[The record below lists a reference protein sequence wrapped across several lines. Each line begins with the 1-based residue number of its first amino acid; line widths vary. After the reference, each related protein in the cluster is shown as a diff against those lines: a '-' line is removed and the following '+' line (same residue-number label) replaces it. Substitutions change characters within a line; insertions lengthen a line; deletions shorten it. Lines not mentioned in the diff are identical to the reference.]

1 MTQKFTGKVTTDF
14 GGTDLG
20 QSVAIQSDGKILVGG
35 GSGDKTKTTF
45 ALVRYNSDGT
55 LDAAFGN
62 NGKVTTGS
70 FSFFGKDTINE
81 IKVQPDGKI
90 LAAGTTGY
98 DFAVARYN
106 VDGSLDTTFDTDGK
120 LTTNFDAIALVKTG
134 ATDEAQSLIVQENG
148 KFLMVGSSN
157 STSYPSYNYFSPSI
171 SSYSSRTLFA
181 LARYNSDGSIDTSF
195 DIDGKVTT
203 SIGSPK
209 DNSSY
214 NNVTGSVRISSSLYD
229 YANSVVVQSDGK
241 ILVAGGT
248 GYTDFSLARYNSDG
262 SLDVSFDSDGKVITN
277 FGASEEAQ
285 SVVIQSDGK
294 ILVGGYSGDYSSHNF
309 AIARYNND
317 GSLDTTFDTDG
328 KVTTDFGGDDK
339 GYRLAVQNDGKIL
352 IGGYS
357 GDNFALAR
365 YNGDGSLDETF
376 NTSGRVTTDF
386 GGDDKAYS
394 LAIQSDGK
402 IVLAGTSNN
411 DFAAAR
417 YNSNGALDTTFGL
430 ESAELPFSNTSPTGG
445 VKILGIA
452 KQDEVLSVKSTL
464 ADDDGLGDFEYQWL
478 GNGYEIYGANAATYK
493 ISASDIGK
501 KISLKVSYIDGEGT
515 LETATS
521 VPTAVVITKIST
533 SPTTGNDLLTGTIK
547 NDTLSGLAGDDTL
560 IGGLGVDKLIGGK
573 GTDVFKFNAINETG
587 TNSKTRD
594 VITDFNHSEGDK
606 IDLSNIDANPT
617 SYYDHSFKFIGGKA
631 FSGIAGELRFDSTN
645 KILYGN
651 ANNDKVPDF
660 AIQLNGVSSLVA
672 ADFIL

>member
-35 GSGDKTKTTF
+35 SSGDKTKTTF

-55 LDAAFGN
+55 LDADFGS
-62 NGKVTTGS
+62 NGKVTTSS
-70 FSFFGKDTINE
+70 FNFWDKDTINE
-81 IKVQPDGKI
+81 IKIQSDSKI
-90 LAAGTTGY
+90 LAVGTAGY

-106 VDGSLDTTFDTDGK
+106 ADGSLDS
-120 LTTNFDAIALVKTG
+120 NFDADGKVTTNVSLLIKNSYTNLG
-134 ATDEAQSLIVQENG
+134 QSLAVQTDNKILVAG
-148 KFLMVGSSN
+148 NAHNSSSN
-157 STSYPSYNYFSPSI
+157 WLSSLRFTTNETS
-171 SSYSSRTLFA
+171 FA
-181 LARYNSDGSIDTSF
+181 LARYNSDGSLDSSL
-195 DIDGKVTT
+195 DKDGKLVSQIGKAKSDFSMPAYGGYT
-203 SIGSPK
+203 SAS
-209 DNSSY
+209 N
-214 NNVTGSVRISSSLYD
+214 LYD
-229 YANSVVVQSDGK
+229 YANSLTIQSDGK
-241 ILVAGGT
+241 ILVAGST
-248 GYTDFSLARYNSDG
+248 GYTDFALARYNNDG
-262 SLDVSFDSDGKVITN
+262 SLDVSFDSDGKVITD

-339 GYRLAVQNDGKIL
+339 GYSLAVQNDGKIL

-357 GDNFALAR
+357 GNNFALAR

-417 YNSNGALDTTFGL
+417 YNANGTLDTTFGL
-430 ESAELPFSNTSPTGG
+430 ESSELPFSNTSPTGG
-445 VKILGIA
+445 VKISGIT
-452 KQDEVLSVKSTL
+452 KQDEILSVTSTL

-521 VPTAVVITKIST
+521 IPTAVVITKIST
-533 SPTTGNDLLTGTIK
+533 TPTAGNDLLTGTTK

-573 GTDVFKFNAINETG
+573 GADVFKFNAINETG

-606 IDLSNIDANPT
+606 IDLLNIDANST
-617 SYYDHSFKFIGGKA
+617 SYYDHSFKFIGSKA

-660 AIQLNGVSSLVA
+660 AIQLNGVTSLVVS
-672 ADFIL
+672 DFIL